1 MKRRDYRDYLQDIL
15 DAVNDIEN
23 FVDKMSFEEFV
34 KDRKTLNAV
43 VRSIEIIGEASK
55 NIPEAL
61 KAKHQELPWK
71 QMTGMRDKLIHAYFG
86 VDVETLWK
94 ATKENIPPLR
104 NAIQKMLK
112 DGEKQ
117 DSYDDLTNGTIIKL
131 QEL

>member
-112 DGEKQ
+112 DGEK
-117 DSYDDLTNGTIIKL
+117 
-131 QEL
+131 

>member
-94 ATKENIPPLR
+94 AVKENIPPLR

-112 DGEKQ
+112 DTEK
-117 DSYDDLTNGTIIKL
+117 
-131 QEL
+131 

>member
-1 MKRRDYRDYLQDIL
+1 M
-15 DAVNDIEN
+15 NDIEN

-34 KDRKTLNAV
+34 KDKKTLNAV

-71 QMTGMRDKLIHAYFG
+71 QMTGMRNKLIHAHFG

-94 ATKENIPPLR
+94 AVKENIPPLR

-112 DGEKQ
+112 DMEK
-117 DSYDDLTNGTIIKL
+117 
-131 QEL
+131 